1 MLDTFSSVCL
11 VLVPFQP
18 NFLRPPLKS
27 CLVKSI
33 KLKNFMFLRSQLV
46 TSPRISGGCLHM
58 TPLSLMECLCSA
70 PRTCHK
76 SQLIS
81 PHKCHSS
88 LICPIKPSCRQPLCI
103 VHRDYI
109 TGCPYRLCSRNGA
122 VTYRCVLGLL
132 KSPKASLLLGK
143 KHKNYIWV
151 KS

>member
-27 CLVKSI
+27 RLVKSI
-33 KLKNFMFLRSQLV
+33 KVLNFMFSRSQVV
-46 TSPRISGGCLHM
+46 TSLRISGGCLRM

-88 LICPIKPSCRQPLCI
+88 LILPHQAIMASSIMHCTN
-103 VHRDYI
+103 RDYI
-109 TGCPYRLCSRNGA
+109 RNCTKKRQNKGFSLLISQKVKTSCQAHLA
-122 VTYRCVLGLL
+122 VVLSGLGLT
-132 KSPKASLLLGK
+132 
-143 KHKNYIWV
+143 
-151 KS
+151 